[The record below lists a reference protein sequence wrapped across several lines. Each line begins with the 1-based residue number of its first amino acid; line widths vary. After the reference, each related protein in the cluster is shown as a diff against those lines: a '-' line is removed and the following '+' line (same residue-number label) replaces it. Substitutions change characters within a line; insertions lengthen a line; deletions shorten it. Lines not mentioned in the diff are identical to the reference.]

1 MRRVSGTVIVL
12 LAVIVAAGVFA
23 GHAIAQSAAVP
34 PPWAYGFATPPP
46 PPPPPGTPAPA
57 RGAGAGAR
65 GGARGGAPAGPVDET
80 LRHLPGTTQAF
91 TLAQLRDGANI
102 ADWYPTDHPPMPD
115 VVQHGRMPD
124 VRACG
129 LCHYPNGKGRPEN
142 APASG
147 QSAAYITQQLMDFK
161 NDNRT
166 SADPRKNNTG
176 IMGTIAKAMTDEE
189 IKTAA
194 TYFSS
199 IKWTGAWVT
208 VKETDTVPK
217 TRIAGGLFL
226 NMDDGMTEPIGNR
239 IIEVPEKTENTET
252 FRDPRSG
259 FIAYVPVGT
268 LKKGEALATTGGAG
282 KTVQCSTCHGADLKG
297 LGPVPAIAGRS
308 PSYLVRQMFDM
319 QQSHRKGLWTDL
331 MKSVVAKLS
340 DDDMLQI
347 AAYVASQ
354 KP

>member
-1 MRRVSGTVIVL
+1 MRHVLSTVIVVSAA
-12 LAVIVAAGVFA
+12 LAAADVFV
-23 GHAIAQSAAVP
+23 GAQGTAVP
-34 PPWAYGFATPPP
+34 PPWAYGFAV
-46 PPPPPGTPAPA
+46 PPPPGTV
-57 RGAGAGAR
+57 RGGGGAGGR
-65 GGARGGAPAGPVDET
+65 GGGARGAAPAAPVDET

-102 ADWYPTDHPPMPD
+102 ADWYPMDHPPMPD

-124 VRACG
+124 VRSCG

-161 NDNRT
+161 NDARV
-166 SADPRKNNTG
+166 SADPRKGNTG
-176 IMGTIAKAMTDEE
+176 IMTTIAKAMTDEE
-189 IKTAA
+189 IKTTA

-199 IKWTGAWVT
+199 IKWTGSWVT
-208 VKETDTVPK
+208 VKEADMVPK
-217 TRIAGGLFL
+217 TRIAAGLFL
-226 NMDDGMTEPIGNR
+226 NAEDGMSEPLGNR
-239 IIEVPEKTENTET
+239 IIEIPERTENTEA

-259 FIAYVPVGT
+259 FIAYVPVGS
-268 LKKGEALATTGGAG
+268 LKKGEALVTTGGAG
-282 KTVQCSTCHGADLKG
+282 KTVQCAMCHGSDLKG

-319 QQSHRKGLWTDL
+319 QQGFRKGMWTDL
-331 MKSVVAKLS
+331 MKGVVAKLN

-347 AAYVASQ
+347 AAYVAAQ